1 MILKTPEKKAE
12 PEPKKTIIDLTKDDD
27 KQIDEVKK
35 DSQQS
40 GKKNKQHADKQLVQ
54 DFVNNISDTNQ
65 NTTSLL
71 P

>member
-40 GKKNKQHADKQLVQ
+40 GKKNK
-54 DFVNNISDTNQ
+54 
-65 NTTSLL
+65 
-71 P
+71 